1 MNSLARMWMAIKG
14 SCKNPPV
21 VIPYLQYYFPEVV
34 DEITPYSRADLEDGS
49 FDHKVDALSQ
59 LHEYFDCDWVRVTTD
74 PPWASRLYR
83 QKASG
88 TSMAAIPAEQLLDEG
103 IFDVAIELT
112 RRFREE
118 KFIYGRVGIPYGVLF
133 GDFSDIAGAMIA
145 LKTEPER
152 CKKAMEDAI
161 PQRLEEIRAWA
172 EAGVHGLWLGQWL
185 CSADMI
191 SEADY
196 LEFVHSYD
204 QIIVDAVQSAGLV
217 AIYHFCGDVVPRLK
231 HIKKTLPTIF
241 GVEESKKG
249 FDVDIARVRAGLGD
263 DICLLGNIDVYDI
276 VERGSQEVWASEV
289 ARQIRAGGPERFIV
303 SCGSPITHDT
313 PPGRLR
319 DFVATAKEVRDRFE
333 EDRF

>member
-1 MNSLARMWMAIKG
+1 MNSLERMLTAIKD
-14 SCKNPPV
+14 SCRNPPI

-34 DEITPYSRADLEDGS
+34 DEVTTFTRADLEGGS
-49 FDHKVDALSQ
+49 FEQKADALSQ
-59 LHEYFDCDWVRVTTD
+59 LHEFFDCDWVRATTD
-74 PPWASRLYR
+74 PPWSGRLYR
-83 QKASG
+83 EKTFEPPPPVIQ
-88 TSMAAIPAEQLLDEG
+88 AEQLLADG

-118 KFIYGRVGIPYGVLF
+118 KFIYGRVGIPYGALF

-152 CKKAMEDAI
+152 CKKAMEDSI

-172 EAGVHGLWLGQWL
+172 EVGVHGLWLGQWL

-196 LEFVHSYD
+196 LKFVHPYD
-204 QIIVDAVQSAGLV
+204 QIIIDAVHSAGLIS
-217 AIYHFCGDVVPRLK
+217 IYHFCGDVIPRLK
-231 HIKKTLPTIF
+231 HIKKMKPIIF

-249 FDVDIARVRAGLGD
+249 FEVDIAQVRAGLGEGT
-263 DICLLGNIDVYDI
+263 CLLGNIDVYDV
-276 VERGSQEVWASEV
+276 VERGSPEAWAREVE
-289 ARQIRAGGPERFIV
+289 RQIRAGGPEKFIV

-313 PPGRLR
+313 PPQRLR
-319 DFVATAKEVRDRFE
+319 DFIVTAKEVRDHCE
-333 EDRF
+333 